1 MKRSADTTPFSS
13 SGGMVGAREATWRK
27 RWRRMSKSRPMM
39 IGVVL
44 TLIIVIVAIFAPVVA
59 PTDPLKMDYVA
70 ILQPP
75 SSSHWFGTDEFGRDV
90 YSRVVWGSRI
100 SLRVASQVALVTLV
114 FGLVIGVLSGFY
126 RRLDNVLMR
135 VMDLMMAFPDVLL
148 AIAVMSVLG
157 PRLENVIIALSV
169 VYVPRSARVVRSVV
183 LGLREREYVEASRAL
198 GSRDVRTMLIHV
210 IPNTVPALVVQ
221 QTFVF
226 AYSVLAEATLS
237 FLGIGAEAGVPSWGN
252 ILSDSRNLLQV
263 APWLILI
270 PGVVLSAAVMGIN
283 LLGDGLRDVLDPR
296 MRR

>member
-1 MKRSADTTPFSS
+1 MM
-13 SGGMVGAREATWRK
+13 SGA
-27 RWRRMSKSRPMM
+27 
-39 IGVVL
+39 VL
-44 TLIIVIVAIFAPVVA
+44 TAIIVLVAILAPVVA
-59 PTDPLKMDYVA
+59 PVDPLKMDYIA

-75 SSSHWFGTDEFGRDV
+75 SAGHWFGTDEFGRDV
-90 YSRVVWGSRI
+90 FSRVVWGSRI
-100 SLRVASQVALVTLV
+100 SLRVGSQVALVTLV
-114 FGLVIGVLSGFY
+114 FGLIFGVLSGFY

-157 PRLENVIIALSV
+157 PRVENVIIALSV
-169 VYVPRSARVVRSVV
+169 VYVPRSARIVRSVV

-198 GSRDVRTMLIHV
+198 GARDARTIIFHV
-210 IPNTVPALVVQ
+210 IPNAIPALVVQ

-237 FLGIGAEAGVPSWGN
+237 FLGIGTEAGVPSWGN

-270 PGVVLSAAVMGIN
+270 PGTVLSVAVMGIN
-283 LLGDGLRDVLDPR
+283 LLGDGLRDFLDPR
-296 MRR
+296 MRK